1 MSNTPCLSE
10 CNHLKALAKRLQS
23 AVQTAGGDA
32 AFLRAWFAQA
42 NALANSPTLETA
54 EGDRA
59 LDVLA
64 LNLRNCWLQYAYAQ
78 SGPYLMTPPQGQR
91 KLLPVGERI
100 GYPYDRWIKPR
111 VLEERLNA
119 MRPPPRGWSGRAIVF
134 ANGMA
139 ALGATLQM
147 YRSQTHK
154 MWKRPPGPLSLH
166 WFGGY
171 FEIIKLLQLVC
182 DDFFHGRKHANQ
194 HDLCRVVEQGSA
206 DLVLIEPV
214 AADISLAVF
223 DLNAFIAAWQ
233 RRTVKRPCTI
243 VIDASLSG
251 PVFPVEKLCQALRAD
266 PPAMVVIIR
275 SGLKLD
281 QQGLE
286 LANVGLLHVW
296 LPDTPNDAKRL
307 ERIEERFKTTRTT
320 LGVGVSQDE
329 YAALTVPFFLD
340 QPSLVQHTEHV
351 FANNRRFAQALAP
364 TVKANQGLIA
374 EISHPCLGPSHAL
387 DWAQAPFV
395 TVRYRGD
402 ENDARAFMRTVLEFE
417 SRTRKLSFVP
427 GSSFGFRGHRFEMG
441 FSGDL
446 KHTTLR
452 VALGARVGPS
462 VEGIIKLFQD
472 LSAYP
477 DFAALR
483 HAYPQLAKDK
493 PKDRVDEES

>member
-1 MSNTPCLSE
+1 MSDTPCLNE
-10 CNHLKALAKRLQS
+10 CNHLRALARRLQS
-23 AVQTAGGDA
+23 AVHAAGGDE
-32 AFLRAWFAQA
+32 AFLRDWFTQA
-42 NALANSPTLETA
+42 KVLTDSPTLETA

-64 LNLRNCWLQYAYAQ
+64 LDLRHRWLQHTYAQ
-78 SGPYLMTPPQGQR
+78 SARYLMSPPQGQH
-91 KLLPVGERI
+91 KVLPGGERI

-111 VLEERLNA
+111 VLEQRLNA
-119 MRPPPRGWSGRAIVF
+119 MRPPPRGWIGRAVVF

-139 ALGATLQM
+139 AISATLQM
-147 YRSQTHK
+147 YRGQSHK
-154 MWKRPPGPLSLH
+154 MWQRPPGPLSLH

-171 FEIIKLLQLVC
+171 FEITKMLHLVC

-194 HDLCRVVEQGSA
+194 QDLCTAVEQGSA

-214 AADISLAVF
+214 AADMSLAVF

-233 RRTVKRPCTI
+233 RRKIKRPCTV

-251 PVFPVEKLCQALRAD
+251 PVFPVEKLCQSLRAD

-275 SGLKLD
+275 SGVKLD

-286 LANVGLLHVW
+286 LANAGLVHVW
-296 LPDTPNDAKRL
+296 LPDTPPNAKRL
-307 ERIEERFKTTRTT
+307 ERIEERFKITRTT

-329 YAALTVPFFLD
+329 YAALTAPFVLD
-340 QPSLVQHTEHV
+340 QPSLVEHADAV

-364 TVKANQGLIA
+364 TIKAHNALIA
-374 EISHPCLGPSHAL
+374 EISHPCLGPSRAL

-402 ENDARAFMRTVLEFE
+402 EDDARAFMRAVLEFE

-462 VEGIIKLFQD
+462 VDGILKLFQD
-472 LSAYP
+472 LCAYP

-483 HAYPQLAKDK
+483 KAYPQLAKDK